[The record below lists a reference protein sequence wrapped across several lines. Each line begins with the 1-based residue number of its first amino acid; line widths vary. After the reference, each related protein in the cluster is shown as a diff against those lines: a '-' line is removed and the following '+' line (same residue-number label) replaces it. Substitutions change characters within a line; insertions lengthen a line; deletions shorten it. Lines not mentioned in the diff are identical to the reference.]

1 MELSFGDINLN
12 TAQFFNPE
20 GNKLKV
26 PQKQK
31 KREHSLPTTDFIAL
45 LSKPAFPIA

>member
-1 MELSFGDINLN
+1 MKQMELSFGDINLN

-26 PQKQK
+26 PQK
-31 KREHSLPTTDFIAL
+31 
-45 LSKPAFPIA
+45 